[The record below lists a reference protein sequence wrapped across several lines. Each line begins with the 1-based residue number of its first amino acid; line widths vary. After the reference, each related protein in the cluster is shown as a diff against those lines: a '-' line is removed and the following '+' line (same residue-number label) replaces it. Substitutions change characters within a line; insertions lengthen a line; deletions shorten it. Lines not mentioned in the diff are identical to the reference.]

1 MYVVYTIDMNTLIL
15 LIVFVVL
22 AWIVISYNGFIQLT
36 NRANE
41 AWSDIDVQLKR
52 RFDLIP
58 NLVTTVKAYAK
69 HEKTVFEEV
78 TQARVKAM
86 NASSVHD
93 KDVAN
98 GAVKD
103 AVGKILAIA
112 ENYPTLMASD
122 NFKKLQD
129 ELTDTEDTIAS
140 ARKYYNGTVRN
151 LNIKIHSFPD
161 MLIASVA
168 GFKPREFFEADE
180 EERGAVDVKA

>member
-1 MYVVYTIDMNTLIL
+1 MNTIVIIIVLVVL
-15 LIVFVVL
+15 VWIVF
-22 AWIVISYNGFIQLT
+22 IYNGFVGLQ

-58 NLVTTVKAYAK
+58 NLVIAVKVYAK
-69 HEKTVFEEV
+69 HEKTVFEDV
-78 TQARVKAM
+78 TAARTKAM
-86 NASSVHD
+86 GAQSVHD
-93 KDVAN
+93 KDIADGV
-98 GAVKD
+98 VKD
-103 AVGKILAIA
+103 SIGKILAIA
-112 ENYPTLMASD
+112 ENYPLLMASD

-161 MLIASVA
+161 MMIASVA
-168 GFKPREFFEADE
+168 GFKEREFFEADE
-180 EERGAVDVKA
+180 EEREPVDVKV

>member
-1 MYVVYTIDMNTLIL
+1 MNTIVIIIVLVVL
-15 LIVFVVL
+15 VWIVF
-22 AWIVISYNGFIQLT
+22 IYNGFVGLQ

-58 NLVTTVKAYAK
+58 NLVIAVKVYAK
-69 HEKTVFEEV
+69 HEKTVFEDV
-78 TQARVKAM
+78 TAARTKAM
-86 NASSVHD
+86 GAQSVHD
-93 KDVAN
+93 KDIADGV
-98 GAVKD
+98 VKD
-103 AVGKILAIA
+103 SIGKILAIA
-112 ENYPTLMASD
+112 ENYPLLMASD

-161 MLIASVA
+161 MLIANIA
-168 GFKPREFFEADE
+168 GFKEREFFEADE
-180 EERGAVDVKA
+180 EERQPVGVKE

>member
-1 MYVVYTIDMNTLIL
+1 MNVFIL
-15 LIVFVVL
+15 LIVLFVLV
-22 AWIVISYNGFIQLT
+22 WIVLLYNGFVQLI

-58 NLVTTVKAYAK
+58 NLVTMVQAYAK
-69 HEKTVFEEV
+69 HEKTIFKDV
-78 TQARVKAM
+78 TAARTKAM
-86 NASSVHD
+86 GAQSIHD
-93 KDVAN
+93 KDVAD

-122 NFKKLQD
+122 NFKKLQE

-161 MLIASVA
+161 MVIAGVA
-168 GFKPREFFEADE
+168 GFKEREFFEADE
-180 EERGAVDVKA
+180 EERGAVGVKV

>member
-1 MYVVYTIDMNTLIL
+1 MNM
-15 LIVFVVL
+15 IVIIIVIVIL
-22 AWIVISYNGFIQLT
+22 AWIVLIYNGFVQLT

-58 NLVTTVKAYAK
+58 NLVNTVKAYAK
-69 HEKTVFEEV
+69 HEKTVFEDV
-78 TQARVKAM
+78 TEARTKAM
-86 NASSVHD
+86 GAQSVHV
-93 KDVAN
+93 KDVAD

-103 AVGKILAIA
+103 SIGKILAIA
-112 ENYPTLMASD
+112 ENYPVLMASD

-129 ELTDTEDTIAS
+129 ELTDTEDTIAE

-161 MLIASVA
+161 MMIAGVA
-168 GFKPREFFEADE
+168 GFKSREFFEADE
-180 EERGAVDVKA
+180 EERGVMDVKV